1 MAILPSKAVVTILTV
16 ITAMV
21 HFYLGINGGLSL
33 DPSNGLNLLFV
44 LNGLGYFYLVLA
56 IFWAPDFLR
65 GHSPYLRLFFIGYV
79 LLTILLYF
87 IINRAEAFSSSLGM
101 FTKFIEMLLLI
112 GLWRSRT
119 SSEA

>member
-65 GHSPYLRLFFIGYV
+65 GHSPYLRLFFYRIR
-79 LLTILLYF
+79 LADDPALLYHQPGRSLQFFFGPIHEVHRNAFADRFMAVQNF
-87 IINRAEAFSSSLGM
+87 I
-101 FTKFIEMLLLI
+101 
-112 GLWRSRT
+112 
-119 SSEA
+119 